1 MQGCKGLRNFYTD
14 TFIELELCCLW
25 HGALLAGSGALNNH
39 SFFSASFTSFIAVIS
54 LALLDRIY
62 HKLQKSPLEWEIF
75 DYFKVGAWPKCEREE
90 EVYVVSLTALCQLWY
105 SFSDLWLCVH
115 SVCPLWQI
123 SYLSGQFFGQSLWGD
138 FNVKSI
144 CVFHEMTKLNKC
156 HQEMTKT
163 VLFSLVT
170 NGVQVRRMQNFFWK
184 QQQSIPHSLFKAR
197 RGKTKSVSISSGALW
212 REILAFLITS
222 IQWVYLE
229 I

>member
-197 RGKTKSVSISSGALW
+197 RGKTNPSPYP
-212 REILAFLITS
+212 LAPPEGKYWHF
-222 IQWVYLE
+222 
-229 I
+229 